1 MDNTLVPPQER
12 EGVARNKSYLGQWA
26 LLMGCTAGL
35 DGETIR
41 GTPRKIWA
49 KKASKNS
56 ISDPK
61 PSGSSH
67 PKKAGSF
74 SNPETDGSPTRVA
87 AMLVGDASRIMI

>member
-1 MDNTLVPPQER
+1 MKQVISWSTGSVDGMHSRAGWRDKT
-12 EGVARNKSYLGQWA
+12 GV
-26 LLMGCTAGL
+26 
-35 DGETIR
+35 
-41 GTPRKIWA
+41 PRKIWA
-49 KKASKNS
+49 KKASEIS
-56 ISDPK
+56 MSDPK